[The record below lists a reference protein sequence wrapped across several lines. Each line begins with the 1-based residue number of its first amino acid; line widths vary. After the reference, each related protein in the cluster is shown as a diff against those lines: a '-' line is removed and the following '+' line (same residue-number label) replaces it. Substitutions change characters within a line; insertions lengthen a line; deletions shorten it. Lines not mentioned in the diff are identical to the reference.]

1 MDPMLFA
8 GLGLA
13 LLSIVASTLIDGN
26 SLGVLIGPSSF
37 VLVVFGTVG
46 AAVMGFRL
54 ADVKRFVGVF
64 MYALKGS
71 PPDPDEAVT
80 ALAELAEVARK
91 DGMLALEGRLG
102 DLEDPFLRQGLQLV
116 VDGQGAEQ
124 VRDALEIDVTA
135 MEERHG
141 VGISF
146 FKSMAAYAP
155 TLGMIGTVIGLINV
169 LGNLDSPDQLGTG
182 MALALLTTLYGV
194 LFANLVF
201 KPVAERLSRLH
212 ALEAAAKEIA
222 IDGVLSVQAGASP
235 RVLVE
240 RLETYLPPER
250 RIGLKAR
257 SGGGAP
263 AAEAA

>member
-1 MDPMLFA
+1 MDPMLFG

-13 LLSIVASTLIDGN
+13 LVAIVVSTLIDGN

-37 VLVVFGTVG
+37 VLVIVGTIG
-46 AAVMGFRL
+46 AAVMGYRL
-54 ADVKRFVGVF
+54 ADVKRFVAVF
-64 MYALKGS
+64 LYALKGS
-71 PPDPDEAVT
+71 PPDPDDSVT
-80 ALAELAEVARK
+80 TLAELAEVARK
-91 DGMLALEGRLG
+91 DGMLALEGRLD
-102 DLEDPFLRQGLQLV
+102 DLADPFLRQGLQLV
-116 VDGQGAEQ
+116 VDGQSADQ
-124 VRDALEIDVTA
+124 VREALEIDVAA

-141 VGISF
+141 VGIGF
-146 FKSMAAYAP
+146 FKALAAYSP

-194 LFANLVF
+194 MFANLVF
-201 KPVAERLSRLH
+201 NPVAARLQRLH
-212 ALEAAAKEIA
+212 ALETAAREIS

-257 SGGGAP
+257 NEATP
-263 AAEAA
+263 VAEAA